1 MKSMADGQP
10 DWLSLIRDNHLRPLR
25 RFVRRLTSDAFLA
38 DEVVQ
43 LTLLRAWEH
52 PVMHG
57 RSELEIRAW
66 LFVVAR
72 NILVDSFRSGFRRHE
87 LDVDEVPDT
96 PSDDEVE
103 QLLTSWLLTDAL
115 NGLSPEH
122 RDVVLH
128 FYFRGETVAEISRAL
143 SIPEGTV
150 KSRLH
155 YALRSLKNALLA
167 QDAVPDGG

>member
-1 MKSMADGQP
+1 MAEGQT

-25 RFVRRLTSDAFLA
+25 RFVRRLTPDAFLA

-52 PVMHG
+52 PVMRG

-72 NILVDSFRSGFRRHE
+72 HILTDSFRSGFRRHE
-87 LDVDEVPDT
+87 FDVEQVPET

-103 QLLTSWLLTDAL
+103 QLLTSWLLTDAV
-115 NGLSPEH
+115 NDLSPEH

-128 FYFRGETVAEISRAL
+128 FYFRGETTAEISRAL
-143 SIPEGTV
+143 AIPEGTV

-155 YALRSLKNALLA
+155 YALRSLRNALVA
-167 QDAVPDGG
+167 RDAASGG

>member
-1 MKSMADGQP
+1 MAEKQAE
-10 DWLSLIRDNHLRPLR
+10 WLSVIRDHHLRALR
-25 RFVRRLTSDAFLA
+25 RFVRRLTSDVFLA
-38 DEVVQ
+38 DDVVQ

-52 PVMHG
+52 PVMRGH
-57 RSELEIRAW
+57 SELEIRAW

-72 NILVDSFRSGFRRHE
+72 NILTDSYRSGFRRHE
-87 LDVDEVPDT
+87 FDVDELPEV
-96 PSDDEVE
+96 PSDDDVE

-115 NGLSPEH
+115 NELSPDH

-128 FYFRGETVAEISRAL
+128 FYFRGETAAEIARAL

-155 YALRSLKNALLA
+155 YALRSLRNALA
-167 QDAVPDGG
+167 ARDVASGS

>member
-1 MKSMADGQP
+1 MAEGQP
-10 DWLSLIRDNHLRPLR
+10 DWLSVIRDNHLRPLR
-25 RFVRRLTSDAFLA
+25 RFVHRLTPDAFLA

-52 PVMHG
+52 PVMRGHT
-57 RSELEIRAW
+57 ELEIRAW

-72 NILVDSFRSGFRRHE
+72 NILVDSFRSGFSRHE

-96 PSDDEVE
+96 PSRDEVE

-115 NGLSPEH
+115 NELSPEH

-128 FYFRGETVAEISRAL
+128 FYFRGETVAEISRSL

-155 YALRSLKNALLA
+155 YALRSLKSALLA
-167 QDAVPDGG
+167 RDVVPGG

>member
-1 MKSMADGQP
+1 MADGQA
-10 DWLSLIRDNHLRPLR
+10 DWLHTIRDNHLRPLR
-25 RFVRRLTSDAFLA
+25 RFVRRLTQDDFLA

-52 PVMHG
+52 PVMRG
-57 RSELEIRAW
+57 RNELEIRAW

-72 NILVDSFRSGFRRHE
+72 NLMVDSFRTAFHRHE
-87 LDVDEVPDT
+87 LDVDVLPET
-96 PSDDEVE
+96 PSQDEVE
-103 QLLTSWLLTDAL
+103 QLLTSWWLTDAM

-122 RDVVLH
+122 RDVVLL
-128 FYFRGETVAEISRAL
+128 FYFRGETTAEISRAL

-155 YALRSLKNALLA
+155 YALRSLKTALLA
-167 QDAVPDGG
+167 QDVALEH

>member
-1 MKSMADGQP
+1 MAEGQAE
-10 DWLSLIRDNHLRPLR
+10 WLSVIRDHHLRALR
-25 RFVRRLTSDAFLA
+25 RFVRRLTSDVFLA
-38 DEVVQ
+38 DDVVQ

-52 PVMHG
+52 PVMRGH
-57 RSELEIRAW
+57 SELEIRAW

-72 NILVDSFRSGFRRHE
+72 NILTDSYRSGFRCHE
-87 LDVDEVPDT
+87 FDVDELPEV
-96 PSDDEVE
+96 PSDDDVE

-115 NGLSPEH
+115 NELSPDH

-128 FYFRGETVAEISRAL
+128 FYFRGETAAEIARAL

-155 YALRSLKNALLA
+155 YALRSLRNALA
-167 QDAVPDGG
+167 ARDVASGS